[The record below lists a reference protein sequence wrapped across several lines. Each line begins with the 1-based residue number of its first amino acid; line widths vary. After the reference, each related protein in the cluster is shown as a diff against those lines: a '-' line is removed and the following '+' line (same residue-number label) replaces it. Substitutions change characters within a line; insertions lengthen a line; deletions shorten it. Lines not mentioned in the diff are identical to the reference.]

1 VAVSINEDN
10 LKEGLL
16 GLVVALVE
24 IIQELLERQ
33 ALRRMEGGRLT
44 EDEIERLGQS
54 LYELDEAIERI
65 KRENGIE
72 DSVESVREG
81 LDNVADELLDM
92 FRSTAED

>member
-1 VAVSINEDN
+1 MAVSINEDN

>member
-1 VAVSINEDN
+1 MAVSINEDN

-72 DSVESVREG
+72 HSVESVREG
-81 LDNVADELLDM
+81 LDDVADELLDV
-92 FRSTAED
+92 FRSTED

>member
-1 VAVSINEDN
+1 MAVSINEDN

-92 FRSTAED
+92 FRSTED